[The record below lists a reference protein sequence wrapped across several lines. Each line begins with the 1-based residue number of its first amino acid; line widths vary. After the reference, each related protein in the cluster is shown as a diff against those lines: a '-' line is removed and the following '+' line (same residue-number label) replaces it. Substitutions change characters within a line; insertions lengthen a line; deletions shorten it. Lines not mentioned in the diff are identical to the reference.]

1 MTFHLASWYWKLYA
15 LLCQFFIH
23 PRSVRYPTASAHS
36 VYFVILL
43 CLLICLKSPT
53 CALSFAETKTSFSP
67 SCLSLHIFPSS
78 LSSSVFLSYLFTF
91 LQLSV
96 ELLSSCLHIQVVSVA
111 EYHRRIDALNSEE
124 LRTLCRRLQVP
135 SSVV

>member
-1 MTFHLASWYWKLYA
+1 MPLVLIRGFAVSTHMSKVTTCASSVQKQIPPGTSRL
-15 LLCQFFIH
+15 FIM
-23 PRSVRYPTASAHS
+23 AHS
-36 VYFVILL
+36 PFITLL
-43 CLLICLKSPT
+43 H
-53 CALSFAETKTSFSP
+53 FF
-67 SCLSLHIFPSS
+67 
-78 LSSSVFLSYLFTF
+78 FLTFFTF